1 MSLWRRI
8 LAEKRPVI
16 VPLLLVAAANAGVY
30 AFVVYPLGVKSRGAA
45 ARAQQATVALR
56 AAEADFAAARA
67 LVTGTTRA
75 DQELATFYDKVL
87 PAGFSTARQ
96 LTAATIPQ
104 LAKKA
109 GVRFLQRRTEVD
121 DTNSSK
127 TGLERLAIH
136 VVLEGDY
143 EGLRRFIFDLES
155 APEFVIIDEV
165 TLSQSDP
172 TRPLTLAL
180 DMSTY
185 FRTGGNGN

>member
-1 MSLWRRI
+1 MLR
-8 LAEKRPVI
+8 
-16 VPLLLVAAANAGVY
+16 
-30 AFVVYPLGVKSRGAA
+30 SRS
-45 ARAQQATVALR
+45 
-56 AAEADFAAARA
+56 
-67 LVTGTTRA
+67 
-75 DQELATFYDKVL
+75 TFYDKVL

-172 TRPLTLAL
+172 TKPLTLAL

-185 FRTGGNGN
+185 FRTGANGN